1 MAEFMLI
8 LWPFVACAFFFKMGP
23 GRGLIWSVA
32 VGYLFLPE
40 AMAIDLPGL
49 PSYDKVTAISLS
61 ALLGVLLTKKHLDV
75 SSTVQVDPKITRFAL
90 FLLAVICFI
99 GPLGTWQTNPETLIH
114 GPVVRPSL
122 GMGDAL
128 NMASGMVMRF
138 LPMVLALYVL
148 RTAELQR
155 ELLIALVVM
164 TLAYTPLI
172 LFEWRMSPQLHT
184 WVYGYF
190 QHIWLQHVRGGGF
203 RPIVFLSHGLVV
215 GLLLMTT
222 LLAAVALSRD
232 KTQSA
237 MMFLLIAFWIFLV
250 LFMSRNFG
258 ALALAILFGPVALF
272 FSPRMQVRTAV
283 LVSLFMLTYPAI
295 KQGGYSPDEKILE
308 MVSPLAPERAH
319 SFGVRLRNET
329 MLLERAAEKPVF
341 GWGGWGRTRV
351 FTDTGRDLTII
362 DGLWIVIMGQFGWV
376 GYLAFFGVITLPFFA
391 LRRAVRRKPITPV
404 IGGIAVITSANLVDL
419 IPNSTTSPMAMLMLG
434 AVYAFLRY
442 DPAKTTEGATPE
454 DAAPDRRATRYS
466 RFPPVHARGPEPRAA
481 GASGLRTRATAS
493 AR

>member
-1 MAEFMLI
+1 MAEFALI
-8 LWPFVACAFFFKMGP
+8 LWPFVAPVFFFLMGP

-40 AMAIDLPGL
+40 AIAIDFPGL
-49 PSYDKVTAISLS
+49 PSYDKVAAISLS
-61 ALLGVLLTKKHLDV
+61 ALLGVVLTKNRLDV
-75 SSTVQVDPKITRFAL
+75 NSTVRADAKITRRMLLLL
-90 FLLAVICFI
+90 FIICFL
-99 GPLGTWQTNPETLIH
+99 GPLGTWQTNPETLIN

-122 GMGDAL
+122 GVSDAL
-128 NMASGMVMRF
+128 NMSSGMVMRF

-148 RTAELQR
+148 RTPELQR

-172 LFEWRMSPQLHT
+172 LFEWRISPQLHQ

-190 QHIWLQHVRGGGF
+190 QHVWLQHVRGGGF

-222 LLAAVALSRD
+222 LLAALALSRD
-232 KTQSA
+232 KTQSPLI
-237 MMFLLIAFWIFLV
+237 FLLIAFWIFLV

-258 ALALAILFGPVALF
+258 ALALAILFGPVALL
-272 FSPRMQVRTAV
+272 FSPRMQVRVAV
-283 LVSLFMLTYPAI
+283 VISLFILTYPAI
-295 KQGGYSPDEKILE
+295 KQAGYSPDEKILE
-308 MVSPLAPERAH
+308 MVAPLAPERAH
-319 SFGVRLRNET
+319 SFGVRLENES

-351 FTDTGRDLTII
+351 FSETGRDLTII

-376 GYLAFFGVITLPFFA
+376 GYLSFFGVITLPFLA

-404 IGGIAVITSANLVDL
+404 IGGIAVVMSANLLDL
-419 IPNSTTSPMAMLMLG
+419 IPNSTTSPMAMMMLG
-434 AVYAFLRY
+434 AVYAFLKY
-442 DPAKTTEGATPE
+442 DPVETAQAAASDTPIPE
-454 DAAPDRRATRYS
+454 RRTRYS
-466 RFPPVHARGPEPRAA
+466 RFPPVHARGSNA
-481 GASGLRTRATAS
+481 
-493 AR
+493 